1 MSNAAK
7 NTNPEMTHVYPLLAN
22 MKPVEMVLRYFY
34 HAPDVNEK
42 HSLIEKHTRRIILLG
57 MIKIYNS
64 YIFWAELPPEKTS
77 QFLLYESKNYSNS
90 SQIPAFFN

>member
-1 MSNAAK
+1 MSNVAK
-7 NTNPEMTHVYPLLAN
+7 NAKPEMTQVSPTACYTN
-22 MKPVEMVLRYFY
+22 MKTVKMILRYFY

-42 HSLIEKHTRRIILLG
+42 HSLIEKHLRRIIVMG

-77 QFLLYESKNYSNS
+77 
-90 SQIPAFFN
+90 